1 MPVFGADPDS
11 PSSVWEDAPPVPRP
25 RGNRIINE
33 LLNYFGY
40 HKNMQM
46 SQRFNDQDRA
56 VLANHLSRRLKQGFT
71 VPTLKSMIDRFY
83 QTPAGQ
89 SDFPAMLFC
98 KGEVQ
103 KSLMV
108 DHDVDKDDPII
119 QWLLD
124 GMPNDCEA
132 LTDPRECRKA
142 VLLNSDESLFRY
154 PDVVASIIALDDPE
168 PYLSERLSALE
179 HLIFWNLGNNDD
191 DVGHLRDSLAN
202 IALPKELASS
212 VRSPKSIRD
221 KHGTVKQ
228 AVLAVPTNKKE
239 SW

>member
-11 PSSVWEDAPPVPRP
+11 PQKEWEDTPPTPRP
-25 RGNRIINE
+25 RGNRTINE

-71 VPTLKSMIDRFY
+71 VATLKSMIDRFY

-103 KSLMV
+103 KSLME
-108 DHDVDKDDPII
+108 DHEVDKDDPII

-124 GMPNDCEA
+124 GMPNDCKH
-132 LTDPRECRKA
+132 LSDPRECRKS
-142 VLLNSDESLFRY
+142 VLLNSDDSLFRY
-154 PDVVASIIALDDPE
+154 PDVVASILSLDDPE
-168 PYLSERLSALE
+168 PHLSDRLSALE
-179 HLIFWNLGNNDD
+179 SLILWNLEKYDG
-191 DVGHLRDSLAN
+191 GIDSLHESLAS
-202 IALPKELASS
+202 IDLPKELASK
-212 VRSPKSIRD
+212 VRSAKSIRD
-221 KHGTVKQ
+221 KHDNVKQ
-228 AVLAVPTNKKE
+228 AVLAIPTKRKE